1 MRHDIDA
8 DWVWKSIEATRVC
21 LLVTSGPGLLRAR
34 PMTPLV
40 RRTEFAI
47 HFLAG
52 TMSSVSAE
60 VRKTPRV
67 LLAFARPL
75 RREYVALSAT
85 VSISNDRGKIREL
98 WSPAA
103 RVWWDTPE
111 GEDVRLL
118 IARPGVAQ
126 CWAGGG
132 MLAALAAQ
140 LAGTDPKAVRSHEV
154 QL

>member
-21 LLVTSGPGLLRAR
+21 FLVTSGPGLLKAR

-52 TMSSVSAE
+52 TRSSVSAE

-75 RREYVALSAT
+75 RREYIALTAT
-85 VSISNDRGKIREL
+85 VSVSSDRAKIREL
-98 WSPAA
+98 WSRRAG
-103 RVWWDTPE
+103 VWLDTPQS
-111 GEDVRLL
+111 EDVRLL
-118 IARPGVAQ
+118 IARPGMAQ
-126 CWAGGG
+126 CWAGPG
-132 MLAALAAQ
+132 MLAALAAR
-140 LAGTDPKAVRSHEV
+140 LAGTDPKAMHSHEV